1 MRKIN
6 PSKWSTGLKP
16 VNNARKALVAGAMAT
31 ILLGSAAVPSLHLFP
46 LPTATAATNE
56 KKDNDTAQQQKM
68 AKDKLNEFYK
78 PALEGRFPGYVSDFQ
93 VGKTTKKEVYDKLDK
108 PAKVEGGF
116 EFYTAT
122 MGQPG
127 YALSYR
133 SDVLQEIRYFG
144 TNVERQTNIGGMTI
158 HMLWQQWYAPK
169 SSVYIGKGKT
179 RQIKVTYL
187 RGDYKLEFIFNT
199 PTDLDHINLVKA

>member
-1 MRKIN
+1 MQKIS
-6 PSKWSTGLKP
+6 PSKKSASMKP
-16 VNNARKALVAGAMAT
+16 INNVKKTIIAGAVAAV
-31 ILLGSAAVPSLHLFP
+31 LLGSAAVPSLHLFP
-46 LPTATAATNE
+46 LPTAAAATNE
-56 KKDNDTAQQQKM
+56 KKDNDAILQQQM

-78 PALEGRFPGYVSDFQ
+78 PALDGRMPGYVSDFQ
-93 VGKTTKKEVYDKLDK
+93 VGKTTRSEVYDRLDK

-158 HMLWQQWYAPK
+158 RMLWQQWYAPK
-169 SSVYIGKGKT
+169 SSVFIGSGKT

-187 RGDYKLEFIFNT
+187 RGDYKLELIFNT

>member
-6 PSKWSTGLKP
+6 PSKRSAAGPISK
-16 VNNARKALVAGAMAT
+16 AQKALTAGVVAT
-31 ILLGSAAVPSLHLFP
+31 FLLGSAAVPSLHLFP
-46 LPTATAATNE
+46 LPTAAAATNE
-56 KKDNDTAQQQKM
+56 KKDNDAALQQQM

-78 PALEGRFPGYVSDFQ
+78 PALSGRFPGYVSDFQ
-93 VGKTTKKEVYDKLDK
+93 VGLTTKSEVYDRLDQ

-116 EFYTAT
+116 DFYTAT

-133 SDVLQEIRYFG
+133 SGVLQEIRYFG

-158 HMLWQQWYAPK
+158 QMLWQQWYAPK
-169 SSVYIGKGKT
+169 SSVYIGKGQS

-187 RGDYKLEFIFNT
+187 RGAYKLEFIFNT
-199 PTDLDHINLVKA
+199 PTDLDHINLIKA